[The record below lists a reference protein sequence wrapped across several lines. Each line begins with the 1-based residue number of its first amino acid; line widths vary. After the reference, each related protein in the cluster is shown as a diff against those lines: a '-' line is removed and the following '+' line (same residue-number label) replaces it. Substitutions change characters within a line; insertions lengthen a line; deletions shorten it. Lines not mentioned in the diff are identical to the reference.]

1 MESVEFVSYVQGILA
16 TPVCHFHSKNGED
29 PFKLSVPRR
38 LFWKEI
44 RGLDEGVR
52 RLV

>member
-1 MESVEFVSYVQGILA
+1 MESVEFVSYIQGILA
-16 TPVCHFHSKNGED
+16 APVCHFQSGNGED
-29 PFKLSVPRR
+29 PFTLFVPIR

-44 RGLDEGVR
+44 CGLDESVR